1 MTVTFFPIANTSS
14 WHSKMGRFFLYR
26 YNRELYLTDCIEKRV
41 RVFPYLYSM
50 YDWLENTWGGIPKF
64 RAEEDCNLPVGCG
77 TIKQDFLGGEHNM
90 TTSSGGLVDQL
101 IGIVTDARENA
112 EGIKGSIE
120 EKQSRLEDFH
130 TEIED
135 GLNNA
140 ESFLDA
146 LNELDEVI
154 SKLEDTIQ
162 DYESEF

>member
-1 MTVTFFPIANTSS
+1 
-14 WHSKMGRFFLYR
+14 
-26 YNRELYLTDCIEKRV
+26 
-41 RVFPYLYSM
+41 
-50 YDWLENTWGGIPKF
+50 
-64 RAEEDCNLPVGCG
+64 
-77 TIKQDFLGGEHNM
+77 M

-154 SKLEDTIQ
+154 GKLEDTIQ